1 MKFITKRNIGI
12 LALVV
17 LVFCYTRPKRQGG
30 YTVYGT
36 KWCGYTTKQTDYLT
50 KQYGR
55 GSHTFVDCDKPG
67 NKGKCS
73 GMDGFPVTI
82 TMDGTR
88 VEGFNETI

>member
-17 LVFCYTRPKRQGG
+17 LVFCYTRSKRQEG

-36 KWCGYTTKQTDYLT
+36 TWCGYTTKQTDHLD
-50 KQYGR
+50 KKYGS
-55 GSHTFVDCDKPG
+55 GSHTFVDCDKPE

-82 TMDGTR
+82 TKDGTR